1 MVQTTRIG
9 AISYLT
15 NSLDGRIKGEYIACT
30 VCIRE
35 AFCALNEA
43 VGSLKCLYGGSGFPQ
58 TRTGERA
65 AKRPLCS
72 GTAKSLMENRLT
84 SPCLSWLV
92 LARWFNLKNVPWVP
106 SRFGRHFLSN
116 GIGKA
121 GVDPNDRAAHASR
134 G

>member
-15 NSLDGRIKGEYIACT
+15 NSLDRRMKGEYIACT

-43 VGSLKCLYGGSGFPQ
+43 VGSLKCLYGGSGLPQ
-58 TRTGERA
+58 ARTGERA

-72 GTAKSLMENRLT
+72 GTSKSLMESRLT
-84 SPCLSWLV
+84 AAGLSGLV

-106 SRFGRHFLSN
+106 SRLGLHFLSN
-116 GIGKA
+116 GTGKR
-121 GVDPNDRAAHASR
+121 GVDPKDRVAHQSSD
-134 G
+134 

>member
-9 AISYLT
+9 AIYYLT

-43 VGSLKCLYGGSGFPQ
+43 VGSLKCLHGGSGFPQ

-65 AKRPLCS
+65 AKKPLCS

-84 SPCLSWLV
+84 AAGLSALV
-92 LARWFNLKNVPWVP
+92 LTTVFKLKNVPWVP

-116 GIGKA
+116 
-121 GVDPNDRAAHASR
+121 R
-134 G
+134 

>member
-15 NSLDGRIKGEYIACT
+15 NSLDGRIKGEYIAWT

-84 SPCLSWLV
+84 AAGLSGLV
-92 LARWFNLKNVPWVP
+92 LAMWVNLKNMSLVP
-106 SRFGRHFLSN
+106 SRFGLHFLLN
-116 GIGKA
+116 GNCKTVGDSI
-121 GVDPNDRAAHASR
+121 
-134 G
+134 

>member
-9 AISYLT
+9 AIYYLT

-58 TRTGERA
+58 ARTGERA

-72 GTAKSLMENRLT
+72 GTAKSLMESRLT
-84 SPCLSWLV
+84 AGGLSGV
-92 LARWFNLKNVPWVP
+92 GLARRFYLKKFPWVT
-106 SRFGRHFLSN
+106 SRFGVQFPSN
-116 GIGKA
+116 GK
-121 GVDPNDRAAHASR
+121 SK
-134 G
+134 

>member
-58 TRTGERA
+58 GRTRERA
-65 AKRPLCS
+65 AKKPLCR
-72 GTAKSLMENRLT
+72 GNAKSLMESPLT
-84 SPCLSWLV
+84 ATGLSGLGR
-92 LARWFNLKNVPWVP
+92 ARGLYLKMCRGVPHGV
-106 SRFGRHFLSN
+106 GRS
-116 GIGKA
+116 
-121 GVDPNDRAAHASR
+121 
-134 G
+134 